1 MIRKT
6 IFLFG
11 LFLFMSLL
19 SEASEFK
26 ILDFYKNESDLA
38 ARRYERTD
46 INDQKCALIKV
57 RTDLEGLKFNTNM
70 GVVGDI
76 ERKEGDYWVYV
87 SPNEQ
92 RIKFIKEGY
101 ISKTFSFP
109 ASIQS
114 SAVYVLELTGTGQGE
129 ILGKDLVKTTFRM
142 NTSGVY
148 ISKNNAAPTQATG
161 EVAEY
166 QLPKGSYTFTFSKE
180 GYQDITRKI
189 TVEEEKVLDIT
200 LEEGR
205 QESSFKLPGII
216 TITSK
221 PEGADVL
228 LNNQKVG
235 VTPFKDE
242 IIAGQYD
249 LTLKKDLYHTYNA
262 SFTLKE
268 GKTKELPDIEITPKF
283 GYIAITADPQQAEIF
298 LDGKSL
304 GTAPVSRRKIES
316 GKHTLR
322 AEYALYHTKTKEITI
337 EDGDDKAISLTLDP
351 AFGSL
356 KVESEPKGADVFL
369 DGEKVGTTPYA
380 DEKIASGVY
389 ELRVTKKLWNEETEQ
404 VIIQDEQATEKM
416 EVLTQNFGKVKVDAG
431 EAAIYQNGNKVATGS
446 YEAKLKPGTYT
457 FRATKPKHTPDEKEV
472 YLSVGDNRQIT
483 LKPQPQQGSLSVFA
497 EPDKARNAQI
507 YINGERHKKTT
518 PAVIPLLYGEY
529 TVTLKKEGFLDQT
542 KNISIEANKSRKVTF
557 EMQTYQG
564 SLQHDFKKHKTAKIL
579 WGTTAVL
586 FGGAG
591 TYFKFAADGHY
602 DDYQAATSTAKAT
615 DLHDKVERA
624 DQYKLI
630 GWGVAGAA
638 LVPAI
643 IQAVKQGKVKNKMQ
657 VSARPVD
664 KGAVLSVKWKF

>member
-11 LFLFMSLL
+11 LFLFMSIL
-19 SEASEFK
+19 SEAAEFK
-26 ILDFYKNESDLA
+26 ILNFYKNKQDLA
-38 ARRYERTD
+38 ARKYVRED
-46 INDQKCALIKV
+46 INGNLCALIKV
-57 RTDLEGLKFNTNM
+57 RTDLDGLKFSSNI

-87 SPNEQ
+87 SPGE
-92 RIKFIKEGY
+92 RRMKIIKDGY
-101 ISKTFSFP
+101 ITKIFSFP
-109 ASIQS
+109 IAIRS
-114 SAVYVLELTGTGQGE
+114 SRVYVLELTGTGEGE
-129 ILGKDLVKTTFRM
+129 IIDKNLVKTTFRM
-142 NTSGVY
+142 NTDGVY
-148 ISKNNAAPTQATG
+148 ISKGNAAPTQAAG
-161 EVAEY
+161 NVAEF
-166 QLPKGSYTFTFSKE
+166 QLPKGSYTFTFSKQ
-180 GYQDITRKI
+180 GFQDVTKDIA
-189 TVEEEKVLDIT
+189 VEEEQVIDVT
-200 LEEGR
+200 LEKGE
-205 QESSFKLPGII
+205 QQSSFKLPGIVI
-216 TITSK
+216 INSQ
-221 PEGADVL
+221 PQGAEVL
-228 LNNQKVG
+228 LNNQKMG
-235 VTPFKDE
+235 VTPFKDQV
-242 IIAGQYD
+242 IAGEYK
-249 LTLKKDLYHTYNA
+249 LTLKKDLYHTYSG
-262 SFTLKE
+262 SFSLGEAKR
-268 GKTKELPDIEITPKF
+268 KELPKIKLQPKF
-283 GYIAITADPQQAEIF
+283 GYIAVSSKPAGAEIF
-298 LDGKSL
+298 LDGQSL
-304 GTAPVSRRKIES
+304 GTAPIARREIES

-322 AEYALYHTKTKEITI
+322 AEYALYHDKTKSFTI
-337 EDGDDKAISLTLDP
+337 DDGDDRQVELQLDP

-356 KVESEPKGADVFL
+356 KVESEPRGAEVFI

-389 ELRVTKKLWNEETEQ
+389 ELRVTKPLWNEEKEQ
-404 VIIQDEQATEKM
+404 VTIQDEQATEKM
-416 EVLTQNFGKVKVDAG
+416 VVLTQNFGKVKVDAG
-431 EAAIYQNGNKVATGS
+431 EAAIYQNGNKVADGS

-472 YLSVGDNRQIT
+472 YLSVGDEREIT

-497 EPDKARNAQI
+497 EPDKARNARI
-507 YINGERHKKTT
+507 YINGERHKQTT

-542 KNISIEANKSRKVTF
+542 KNISIEANKSRKITF

-564 SLQHDFKKHKTAKIL
+564 SLQHEFKKHKTAKIL
-579 WGTTAVL
+579 WGTTAML

-602 DDYQAATSTAKAT
+602 EDYQAATSTAKAT

-638 LVPAI
+638 LIPTI